1 MSTDKY
7 LDLTDMIEDL
17 FDQIYDLQ
25 DFIRHNGIDEQDF
38 IQWQNDK
45 DNITYH

>member
-7 LDLTDMIEDL
+7 LDLTDVIEDL

-25 DFIRHNGIDEQDF
+25 DFIRYNGIDEQDF

>member
-1 MSTDKY
+1 MSDEDPFDITI
-7 LDLTDMIEDL
+7 MIEDL
-17 FDQIYDLQ
+17 FEQIYDLQ
-25 DFIRHNGIDEQDF
+25 DFIRYNGIDEQDF